1 MTAPRKAAVATKTT
15 AAVTVEPEYIEPY
28 EVPDDSLAAE
38 LVKSGAAPVEV
49 DVPAMIASM
58 QAMMDKQSALIAQL
72 MADRGIPT
80 DPIAAQIQALQDH
93 LAVQA
98 TANPYHTESYKAVR
112 DYASALNSDNLTV
125 NQTTKL
131 RNLVDDLPAHHEL
144 GYVRHLAK
152 DLHNT
157 ALDSAE

>member
-1 MTAPRKAAVATKTT
+1 MTAPRKATVAKATT
-15 AAVTVEPEYIEPY
+15 TPPVYEAPE
-28 EVPDDSLAAE
+28 DSLAGE
-38 LVKSGAAPVEV
+38 LLASGATPVEV
-49 DVPAMIASM
+49 DVPAMIANM

-80 DPIAAQIQALQDH
+80 DPVQAQIQALQDH

-98 TANPYHTESYKAVR
+98 TANPYHTETYKPVR
-112 DYASALNSDNLTV
+112 DYVAALNSDSLTV
-125 NQTTKL
+125 NQTSKL
-131 RNLVDDLPAHHEL
+131 RNLVDDLPGHHEL